1 MLRSLVIHLTSNHFP
16 DSYSV
21 RVVLETVFSSHCNIG
36 NLFIICESQTCTGD
50 RPQLKKAGEGLW
62 GVASVEPEGLYI
74 RQKGGEG
81 AIPVEG
87 MP

>member
-1 MLRSLVIHLTSNHFP
+1 MLK
-16 DSYSV
+16 
-21 RVVLETVFSSHCNIG
+21 
-36 NLFIICESQTCTGD
+36 TCTGD

-62 GVASVEPEGLYI
+62 GVASVEPEGLYS

-87 MP
+87 MA